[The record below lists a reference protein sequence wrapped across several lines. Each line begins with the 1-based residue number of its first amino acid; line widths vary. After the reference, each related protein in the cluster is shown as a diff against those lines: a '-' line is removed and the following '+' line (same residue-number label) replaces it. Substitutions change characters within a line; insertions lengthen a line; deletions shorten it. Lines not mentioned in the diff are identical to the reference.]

1 MSFVSVLATAE
12 ETKSFAVGHFSFG
25 YILANTSTRITKTE
39 INIPIVFALSVIPD
53 IDIIVPY
60 VEHRGPI
67 HSLMALFTI
76 FIPILIFYRKKAVP
90 YFLALIQHP
99 LVTDYV
105 CGGKIQLLWPITT
118 QHYGIEMS
126 IKSLE
131 NISLEWMFFVVAL
144 AVMLK
149 TRDAAKL
156 LQPHNSNLILIVPT
170 ITVLLPTFLSFPLDV
185 PFWLIPPHLI
195 YLAIFSASIIID
207 LAAYKEA
214 FNKVIWKPRLVQF
227 VSF

>member
-1 MSFVSVLATAE
+1 MA
-12 ETKSFAVGHFSFG
+12 K
-25 YILANTSTRITKTE
+25 TSAQITKTE
-39 INIPIVFALSVIPD
+39 INIPLIFALSVIPD
-53 IDIIVPY
+53 IDIIIPF
-60 VEHRGPI
+60 VEHRGPT
-67 HSLMALFTI
+67 HSLITLFTI

-99 LVTDYV
+99 LITDYF

-118 QHYGIEMS
+118 RYYGVEMS

-131 NISLEWMFFVVAL
+131 NISLEWMFFVAAL

-149 TRDAAKL
+149 TRDAANF
-156 LQPHNSNLILIVPT
+156 LQPHHSNLILAIPT

-195 YLAIFSASIIID
+195 YLTMFSMSIIID
-207 LAAYKEA
+207 LSAHK
-214 FNKVIWKPRLVQF
+214 I
-227 VSF
+227 

>member
-1 MSFVSVLATAE
+1 M
-12 ETKSFAVGHFSFG
+12 
-25 YILANTSTRITKTE
+25 
-39 INIPIVFALSVIPD
+39 PIVFALSVLPD
-53 IDIIVPY
+53 IDIIIPF

-67 HSLMALFTI
+67 HSLITLFTI
-76 FIPILIFYRKKAVP
+76 FIPILIFYRKRAAP
-90 YFLALIQHP
+90 YLLALIQHP
-99 LVTDYV
+99 LITDYI

-118 QHYGIEMS
+118 QHYGIEMC

-131 NISLEWMFFVVAL
+131 NISLEWMFFVLAL

-156 LQPHNSNLILIVPT
+156 LQPHNSNLILAIPT

-195 YLAIFSASIIID
+195 YLAIFFASIIID
-207 LAAYKEA
+207 FSSHKISL
-214 FNKVIWKPRLVQF
+214 
-227 VSF
+227 